1 MFILDCSITIDTYTF
16 TQVNNVQVVKSV
28 DLLSDKAVIKLP
40 ASALFGN
47 ASQGFTRKK
56 LETTIKTGMPVQV
69 TLAYKDVAS
78 KVEFNG
84 FVAFVKPNT
93 PMVTLECE
101 DAVYT
106 IRKKRINHNFGAT
119 TLNAVLAHIV
129 EGTGVQLA
137 GDIPEVAF
145 DKFVIKDKNGAQAL
159 EKIRDEY
166 GLSIFIDNNGALYA
180 GLRQNKG
187 AGDLV
192 TYDLH
197 QNVIKHDLR
206 YRNAEDVRLNVKVIG
221 VQKDN
226 KKIEVIVGDT
236 DGEQRTL
243 HKYNVSDKAI
253 LKQIGE
259 AELDE
264 LKFDGYEGSITTFL
278 IPDAERGM
286 SAEIIDENYPNR
298 AGRYFV
304 PKVTTTFGVSGARRK
319 IELGNKLAWI
329 KS

>member
-1 MFILDCSITIDTYTF
+1 MFVLDSTITIGPYTF
-16 TQVNNVQVVKSV
+16 AQVNSVKVVKSV
-28 DLLSDKAVIKLP
+28 DLLSDTADIKLP

-47 ASQGFTRKK
+47 ANEGFKRKQ
-56 LETTIKTGMPVQV
+56 LEEVIQTGMPVTI
-69 TLAYKDVAS
+69 TLSYKGVFS
-78 KVEFNG
+78 KKEFTG
-84 FVAFVKPNT
+84 YVAFIKPNT
-93 PMVTLECE
+93 PTVTLECE
-101 DAVYT
+101 DAVYI

-119 TLNAVLAHIV
+119 TLKEVLQHIV
-129 EGTGVQLA
+129 DGTGVELA
-137 GDIPEVAF
+137 GDVPDVAF

-192 TYDLH
+192 SYNLH
-197 QNVIKHDLR
+197 KNVIKHNLR
-206 YRNAEDVRLNVKVIG
+206 YRNADDVRLSVKVIG
-221 VQKDN
+221 VHKDN
-226 KKIEVIVGDT
+226 KKVEVIVGDT

-243 HKYNVSDKAI
+243 HKYNVSDAAI

-259 AELDE
+259 AELDD

-278 IPDAERGM
+278 VPDAERGM
-286 SAEIIDENYPNR
+286 TAEIVDDNYPDR

-304 PKVTTTFGVSGARRK
+304 PKVTTTFGTSGARRT
-319 IELGNKLAWI
+319 IELGNKLV
-329 KS
+329 

>member
-1 MFILDCSITIDTYTF
+1 MFVLDSTITIGTYTF
-16 TQVNNVQVVKSV
+16 AQVNSVKVVKSV
-28 DLLSDKAVIKLP
+28 DLLSDTADIKLP

-47 ASQGFTRKK
+47 ANEGFKRKQ
-56 LETTIKTGMPVQV
+56 LEEVIQTGMPVTI
-69 TLAYKDVAS
+69 TLSYKGVFS
-78 KVEFNG
+78 KKEFTG
-84 FVAFVKPNT
+84 YVAFIKPNT
-93 PMVTLECE
+93 PTVTLECE
-101 DAVYT
+101 DAVYI

-119 TLNAVLAHIV
+119 TLKEVLQHIV
-129 EGTGVQLA
+129 DGTGVELA
-137 GDIPEVAF
+137 GDVPDVAF

-192 TYDLH
+192 SYNLH
-197 QNVIKHDLR
+197 KNVIKHNLR
-206 YRNAEDVRLNVKVIG
+206 YRNADDVRLSVKVIG
-221 VQKDN
+221 VHKDN
-226 KKIEVIVGDT
+226 KKVEVIVGDT

-243 HKYNVSDKAI
+243 HKYNVSDAAI

-259 AELDE
+259 AELDD

-278 IPDAERGM
+278 VPDAERGM
-286 SAEIIDENYPNR
+286 TAEIVDDNYPDR

-304 PKVTTTFGVSGARRK
+304 PKVTTTFGTSGARRK
-319 IELGNKLAWI
+319 IELGNKLV
-329 KS
+329 

>member
-1 MFILDCSITIDTYTF
+1 MFVLDSSITIGTYTF
-16 TQVNNVQVVKSV
+16 AQVNSVKVVKSV
-28 DLLSDKAVIKLP
+28 DLLSDTAVIKLP

-47 ASQGFTRKK
+47 ANDGFKRQQ
-56 LETTIKTGMPVQV
+56 LESTIKTGMPVSI
-69 TLAYKDVAS
+69 TLSYKGVFS
-78 KVEFNG
+78 KVEFTG
-84 FVAFVKPNT
+84 FVAFIKPNT
-93 PMVTLECE
+93 PIVEIECE
-101 DAVYT
+101 DAVYN

-119 TLNAVLAHIV
+119 TLKDVLTHIV
-129 EGTGVQLA
+129 DGTGVQLA
-137 GDIPEVAF
+137 GDVPDVAF

-166 GLSIFIDNNGALYA
+166 GLSIFIDNDGALYA

-192 TYDLH
+192 TYNL
-197 QNVIKHDLR
+197 NENIVKHDLR
-206 YRNAEDVRLNVKVIG
+206 YRNADDVRLNVKVIG

-226 KKIEVIVGDT
+226 KKVEVIVGDT

-259 AELDE
+259 AELDD
-264 LKFDGYEGSITTFL
+264 LKFDGYEGSVTTFL

-286 SAEIIDENYPNR
+286 TAEIVDDNFPNR

-304 PKVTTTFGVSGARRK
+304 PKVTTSFGMGGARRK
-319 IELGNKLAWI
+319 IELGNKLV
-329 KS
+329 